1 MRTWHFYFFLLL
13 YFSDFS
19 IAICKWIVKRYLT
32 FFGSFCEFC
41 LVSEISKKN
50 LQLFTCTPHEII
62 SYLFHEFS
70 MYKNIQSSRGKKIL
84 QFFRWICVS
93 SNKSTYIYV
102 VTYRLCSTR
111 NWIFDT
117 KVGIR
122 AKNGLKLDF
131 LHFLARY
138 LAY

>member
-1 MRTWHFYFFLLL
+1 MFESKSQFRSIVKCIFCPIWNSFFFQEILSKIMRTWHFYFFLLL

-50 LQLFTCTPHEII
+50 LQLFTCTPHENI

-70 MYKNIQSSRGKKIL
+70 MYKNIQSSRGKKFCN
-84 QFFRWICVS
+84 FFAEFVPLRI
-93 SNKSTYIYV
+93 
-102 VTYRLCSTR
+102 
-111 NWIFDT
+111 
-117 KVGIR
+117 KV
-122 AKNGLKLDF
+122 LTF
-131 LHFLARY
+131 M
-138 LAY
+138 